1 MMLGNGTRQK
11 NLHPY
16 RTRPLGGGG
25 RRPPPLKMK
34 VLLSKLKK
42 MFRSS
47 FEKKKC
53 LECSG
58 TKEYANIFCERIR

>member
-25 RRPPPLKMK
+25 SPAPALKNA
-34 VLLSKLKK
+34 
-42 MFRSS
+42 SS
-47 FEKKKC
+47 FIKIKK
-53 LECSG
+53 
-58 TKEYANIFCERIR
+58 NV